1 MRCPSTGRDNSIT
14 GINDDRG
21 ARTLTPDH
29 PLLEQALLP
38 PFSSMSPQNIVPV
51 TGLADVSGSGL
62 LIGSFR

>member
-21 ARTLTPDH
+21 ARTLAPDH

-38 PFSSMSPQNIVPV
+38 HFSSMSPQNIVPV